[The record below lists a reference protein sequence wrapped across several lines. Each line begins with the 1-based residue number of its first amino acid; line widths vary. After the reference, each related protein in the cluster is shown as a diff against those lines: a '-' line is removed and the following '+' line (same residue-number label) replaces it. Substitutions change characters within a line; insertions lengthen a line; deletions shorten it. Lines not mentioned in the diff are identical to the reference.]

1 MSTREE
7 TTQLR
12 TDPEA
17 VDFGVGQPQLS
28 LLPRELLAQAAAA
41 ALGAGDH
48 APLNYGHPKGDGL
61 LRHSLAE
68 FLSPRYRVEVNPDH
82 FVTTN
87 GASQALHMVAHIFA
101 QPGDTVLVEEPT
113 YFLAHQILCDRGL
126 KLVGVPVGDMKAL
139 QQAAREHRPAFFYTI
154 PVFQNPTGRT
164 LSPAEREQLLKIA
177 EEENFLVVAD
187 EVYQLLSYT
196 EEPPPPLR
204 GRPVIS
210 IGSFS
215 KILAPGLRLG
225 WIETAPEHQQRIL
238 NYGLLKSGGGL
249 NPLVCRLVHQFIAD
263 GSQERYLEQ
272 LRATYRNR
280 IEVMDQAL
288 RHHLGDQVRYRKPTG
303 GYFFWLRLPEGLT
316 AADLAPKAHQVK
328 VGFRSGERFSS
339 HGHLGEYLRLSFAHY
354 GEDAI
359 REGVRRLATCF

>member
-1 MSTREE
+1 MNTE

-28 LLPRELLAQAAAA
+28 LLPRELVARAAAE
-41 ALGAGDH
+41 ALAVDDNG
-48 APLNYGHPKGDGL
+48 PLNYGHPKGDGL
-61 LRHSLAE
+61 LRQSLAA
-68 FLSPRYRVEVNPDH
+68 FLRPRYRVEVDPAH

-87 GASQALHMVAHIFA
+87 GASQALHMIAHIFA

-113 YFLAHQILCDRGL
+113 YFLAHQILSDRGL
-126 KLVGVPVGDMKAL
+126 RLVGVPVGDMEAL
-139 QQAAREHRPAFFYTI
+139 RGAVRQHRPAFFYTI

-164 LSPAEREQLLKIA
+164 LSDAERTELLRMAK
-177 EEENFLVVAD
+177 EEDFLIVAD
-187 EVYQLLSYT
+187 EVYQLLGYS

-204 GRPVIS
+204 GRPVLS

-225 WIETAPEHQQRIL
+225 WIETAPEHQKRIL

-249 NPLVCRLVHQFIAD
+249 NPLVCRLVHQFIAN
-263 GSQERYLEQ
+263 GSQERYLEK
-272 LRATYRNR
+272 LKSVYGRR
-280 IEVMDQAL
+280 IEVMDRAL
-288 RHHLGDQVRYRKPTG
+288 KERLGERVTYRKPGG
-303 GYFFWLRLPEGLT
+303 GYFFWVRLPQGVQ
-316 AADLAPKAHQVK
+316 AQDLERRTRELK

-339 HGHLGEYLRLSFAHY
+339 CGNFADHLRLSFAHY
-354 GEDAI
+354 GEEAI
-359 REGVRRLATCF
+359 IEGVARLARCL